1 MDILKTLKGGKSVL
15 IQSENERL
23 LNVLP
28 DLVGYFVPSPE
39 EGSPRVLILCPND
52 ELVREVDEHLQDLAK
67 KLDLTVDL
75 LTDKGNSLKQR
86 NDLYFGTEII
96 VGSVKKVNAMYL
108 QNGFNVAL
116 LKCCVVLQMDE
127 TIKKGMR
134 GALIRIAESLPKKCL
149 YAISHQTNDTRIDEF
164 SEQYVPNH
172 LKEKS

>member
-15 IQSENERL
+15 VQSENERL
-23 LNVLP
+23 LNNLP
-28 DLVGYFVPSPE
+28 DLVEYFVPSPE
-39 EGSPRVLILCPND
+39 EGSPRILILCPND
-52 ELVREVDEHLQDLAK
+52 ELAREVDEHLKDLAK

-134 GALIRIAESLPKKCL
+134 GQLVRIAESLPKKCL
-149 YAISHQTNDTRIDEF
+149 YAISHQKNDIRIDEF
-164 SEQYVPNH
+164 LEQYVPNRC
-172 LKEKS
+172 EI